1 MVGIVLR
8 RAAGHYMRERLPRAR
23 HALPIRLQ
31 LCALHLDFDDAHRLH
46 GCPLI
51 YALHLEEG
59 VELPQGQ
66 EARPM
71 PHSDL
76 IVFARRRRAL
86 RARADRLP
94 APCVRGA
101 CLARMLKTCRASCSW
116 KAAGTHGKQAQHTHG
131 LASRTATLPALPVV
145 TPLTLTPQVIFCSDE
160 HLHGNV
166 FPDSLEPS
174 VTPGLALLRLV
185 PYARKGRQRSYS
197 ESCQRVCFYT
207 GTCCEQASTPFHG
220 QSSTTALS
228 GSRPSR
234 Y

>member
-1 MVGIVLR
+1 MRASPRLRRRAPAARLPAHLRPSPRGGR
-8 RAAGHYMRERLPRAR
+8 RAAAGAGGAADAPLRPYR
-23 HALPIRLQ
+23 IR
-31 LCALHLDFDDAHRLH
+31 
-46 GCPLI
+46 
-51 YALHLEEG
+51 
-59 VELPQGQ
+59 
-66 EARPM
+66 
-71 PHSDL
+71 
-76 IVFARRRRAL
+76 ARRRRAL

-228 GSRPSR
+228 GSAPCR